1 MRIVSTPLAAS
12 VSLPTPRPCGADAR
26 LFEAVVRADGVGT
39 SLDRLRESG
48 AVVVTTGQQP
58 GLFTGPLYTVFKALS
73 AVALARELEALW
85 QRPVVPVFWL
95 ANDDHDFAE
104 SNHAAWFATDGSLR
118 ECVLRERPADAPM
131 LPMYRE
137 PLGSEIGPVLAQLAA
152 DLEGASARD
161 DVLAWLGRHYRPE
174 ASIGE
179 AYGGALAEL
188 LAPYGVVCLDAS
200 HRALKQRA
208 APLLMEALAKSAAME
223 APLTAL
229 AAELAERRVDP
240 GVAVGDG
247 ATLVFIEGA
256 QGRDRLVRVD
266 DGYVA
271 RRSGE
276 HFTDAQLSA
285 IAASEPERLSP
296 NVLLRPVVESSILP
310 TVAYVAG
317 PGELRYFALTPPV
330 YQALGVSRQL
340 PVPRWSGVIVEP
352 RVDRV
357 LAKFGIELDEL
368 LQSEGTAEA
377 RIVRDQLPGDV
388 TTPLARLR
396 AALEAE
402 YTALAEGAATVDPT
416 LEKSVLGSRGQA
428 LRGLEDVEKKVLQHL
443 KKRRETELAQV
454 GRARSAVR
462 PGGQPQ
468 ERVVTIGSFLARL
481 GPGLMDDLLVEIATW
496 YARTLEAPVRA
507 S

>member
-1 MRIVSTPLAAS
+1 MRIVSTPLAAK
-12 VSLPTPRPCGADAR
+12 VEMPAPRPCGADVR
-26 LFEAVVRADGVGT
+26 LFEAVVAPHAVAA
-39 SLDRLRESG
+39 SLDRLREPG

-58 GLFTGPLYTVFKALS
+58 GLLTGPLYTVFKALS
-73 AVALARELEALW
+73 AVALARELEAAW

-104 SNHAAWFATDGSLR
+104 SNHAAWFTADGSLR
-118 ECVLRERPADAPM
+118 ECTLRERPADAPM

-137 PLGSEIGPVLAQLAA
+137 PLGDRIGPVLEQLAA
-152 DLEGASARD
+152 DFEGASARD

-174 ASIGE
+174 ASVGA
-179 AYGGALAEL
+179 AYSGALAEL
-188 LAPYGVVCLDAS
+188 LAPFGVVCLDAS

-223 APLTAL
+223 PPLVAL
-229 AAELAERRVDP
+229 AAELADRRVDP

-256 QGRDRLVRVD
+256 QGRDRLVRSG
-266 DGYVA
+266 DGFVA

-276 HFTDAQLSA
+276 RFSMAELSA

-330 YQALGVSRQL
+330 YESLGVSRQS
-340 PVPRWSGVIVEP
+340 PVPRWSGLVVEP

-357 LAKFGIELDEL
+357 LGKFGIELEEL
-368 LQSEGTAEA
+368 LQAEGTAEA
-377 RIVRDQLPGDV
+377 RIIRDQLPGEV
-388 TTPLARLR
+388 TGPLAKLR
-396 AALEAE
+396 DAIEAE
-402 YTALAEGAATVDPT
+402 YAALASGAAAVDPT

-443 KKRRETELAQV
+443 KRRRETELAQV
-454 GRARSAVR
+454 TRARSAVR
-462 PGGQPQ
+462 PGGRPQ

-481 GPGLMDDLLVEIATW
+481 GPGLLDALLVEIASW